1 MGIWTEGEETGGKQ
15 GMKLPSQGAH
25 TQGEPCVKVES
36 VGRKVALN
44 KNKRAIALNQYQ
56 TIIFQNMS
64 VLLERSKSHPEQNR
78 MFTRVNCSIPKL
90 WYVCVIMAM
99 LTDA

>member
-1 MGIWTEGEETGGKQ
+1 MGIWTEGEETGGKW

-44 KNKRAIALNQYQ
+44 KNKGTGNCFKL
-56 TIIFQNMS
+56 
-64 VLLERSKSHPEQNR
+64 VLDNCFLECVYSIRRFKITPRIESHVYE
-78 MFTRVNCSIPKL
+78 S
-90 WYVCVIMAM
+90 
-99 LTDA
+99 